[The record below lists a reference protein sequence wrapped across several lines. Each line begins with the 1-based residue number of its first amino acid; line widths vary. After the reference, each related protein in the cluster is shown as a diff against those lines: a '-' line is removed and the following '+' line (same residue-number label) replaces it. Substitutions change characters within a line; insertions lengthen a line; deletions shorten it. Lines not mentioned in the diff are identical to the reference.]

1 MKTAL
6 PASPAGRAWCRAS
19 LLALLMIVTG
29 SYDILAQVNFTQTT
43 DTDFNKG
50 VLNNVVVG
58 SNNVYLQ
65 LGASD
70 VGTWLTTTV
79 LPQTLAGHKTASWNN
94 RYVYLVGGYNNLTY
108 SSSVY
113 RATIQAGGLTSWT
126 TLAPIPVAMRDMAV
140 VIGTNTIYVIGGKDA
155 SNIYNTIYYA
165 TINADGS
172 IGAWQTS
179 AVTLPVA
186 LWGHSAVYLN
196 GYIYVTGG
204 SSSMTELSA
213 INSVYYASVNANNT
227 LSAFAGGTVLPAAR
241 NRHSMVTYNSNL
253 YVLGGYDNAGTKA
266 NTVYINTPGVN
277 GAPGA
282 WTSGTNLP
290 VAVSN
295 HSSVVTNGM
304 ITVMAGAVGTTLSN
318 TVYRANADAGTLSWA
333 ASTNVMYD
341 FTKDGSAFTG
351 NGQVYYTGGT
361 NLSGTAIIN
370 CRFANMVLTT
380 SYINHGVFV
389 SVPFYELGAARLI
402 NTLTFNAT
410 YTAPGANVQIIYRT
424 AGTDGL
430 WGDWTAPTS
439 TSPIAVGLTKQY
451 LQYAVLLS
459 GSTTFNA
466 TFNDMTLTTPGTQ
479 LTGNLNGTATFTKAL
494 SPYWATGDISFT
506 AGTHTFEAG
515 ATILFLPETGL
526 SVSGANIICNGVSGD
541 SVVFTYYTNTP
552 GLWDG
557 IYFDPSSDAG
567 VSSQF
572 YYTVISNAGF
582 GSNNANLYCYQTN
595 EPLLVNCNIAG
606 ADGNGIRLNES
617 HLNIQNTRIRNNTEN
632 GLHLTNSN
640 PTLVNSWISF
650 NGGAGVYLT
659 SSASV
664 PNFSASSTTINNNMY
679 GLRYPT
685 PNLTIYQPNGS
696 PVLTANTYNGIAIDG
711 GDVSA
716 TRRWNS
722 ITYDY
727 ILLGTVRVGEYV
739 ASPRLT
745 IEPGNTLKFLPG
757 TQLQVGIN
765 GGYGGELYAVGT
777 SDSTITFTP
786 FNGVSGGWEG
796 IYFHSN
802 SDNFGGQSQL
812 HYCIIEKGN
821 NYNYY
826 SESTTQPDV
835 INNSIIRNSATDGAR
850 YSSAYG
856 SITNCQFNAN
866 ARYPLYFM
874 NTTADPVHT
883 GNTFTGNGDDKIVLS
898 GGYYSVNRTIT
909 DDGVPYYILNTIFVA
924 EYYAHPRLTIM
935 PGVELEFAPG
945 TKLQVGDNG
954 GYGGDLYAQGTA
966 TSTITFR
973 AYNGTSGGWEGIY
986 FHAYSDSFSST
997 SLLEY
1002 CTIRDG
1008 NAYNIY
1014 CHQTTQPTLNHCTI
1028 MNSALHGFVEQES
1041 SPPITNCLFTGNN
1054 GYPLKYNDWTCNSYL
1069 RGNTYTGNANNFI
1082 GLSGGTYSSSR
1093 YLYFDGISYHVL
1105 SDIVVAEYYASPVL
1119 TLQPGVT
1126 MLFDPGKKLQVG
1138 ASGGYGGGL
1147 MASGKS
1153 DSLISFSPYN
1163 DTEGG
1168 WAGIYFHPYNDS
1180 YGGTSTMNYCVV
1192 EKGLNYNLNIDGSTQ
1207 PTLTNCQISNSAAD
1221 GIVEY
1226 QSSAS
1231 ISNCTFFSNNGYPL
1245 KYNDWTCNSYLRN
1258 NIYTGNTNNFI
1269 ALPGGTYTQD
1279 RTLLFDGIP
1288 YHILGNIIVSQY
1300 YGHPRLT
1307 IVPGVTLLFN
1317 PGLGL
1322 QVGEDGGNGGELYTE
1337 GKSDSLITFSP
1348 FNGAE
1353 GGWNGIYFNNHS
1365 DSHGSTSSMKFCLV
1379 EKGSGYNVYCSSTS
1393 QPTFDHCT
1401 LTGSTGEG
1409 LKLNSSTNSIKNGSF
1424 TYNASNGI
1432 LLEGSSNP
1440 TIGNDPA
1447 YTCNFIYNGAYHV
1460 YNNTTNNI
1468 NARNNFWNSGDSA
1481 MIALSIY
1488 DRGENSAK
1496 GIVYFAPFA
1505 QVPSMMTTNTLLSGT
1520 LKYANPG
1527 ATPMKNAVMTV
1538 SDFPGTVIAT
1548 TNSSISG
1555 VYAFPSFASGNYKMT
1570 ITPAE
1575 PWGGVNAT
1583 DALAILNHFVMIAPL
1598 TGMHYAAADVNYSH
1612 TINGTDALF
1621 VMKRYSGMITSFPAG
1636 DYLYDSDTLILNG
1649 GNVTNNINML
1659 CFGDVNASY
1668 APSTKSTS
1676 QLAIEYEGTLIVESD
1691 GEYTMPVRLHHN
1703 MSLGAISLGFYYP
1716 EQFIEITGA
1725 ALVNGNSDFSWSASD
1740 GLFRM
1745 AWCDR
1750 NPLFVPDEGVVVIL
1764 TFRTGD
1770 LSSLSAGISLEA
1782 YEDCEFADALAVPD
1796 PWQIIT
1802 IPVISPKAT
1811 GSGETGKLT
1820 GIAVSPN
1827 PVGDHCVV
1835 GLNLA
1840 EAVRL
1845 IIRIYDATGQ
1855 VVLKQDEG
1863 LMTAGDH
1870 RIRVNTTS
1878 LEQGLYFMKVE
1889 SPGSEPDRFGVIK
1902 LVVAK

>member
-6 PASPAGRAWCRAS
+6 PAGPAFRAWFRVS

-29 SYDILAQVNFTQTT
+29 SFGIFAQVNFTQTT
-43 DTDFNKG
+43 DADFNKG

-79 LPQTLAGHKTASWNN
+79 LPQTLAGHKAASWNN

-155 SNIYNTIYYA
+155 TNIYNTIYYA

-227 LSAFAGGTVLPAAR
+227 LSAFAAGTVLPAAR

-282 WTSGTNLP
+282 WSSGTNLP

-595 EPLLVNCNIAG
+595 EPLLVNCNITG

-617 HLNIQNTRIRNNTEN
+617 HLNIQNSRIRNNTEN

-640 PTLVNSWISF
+640 PTLVNSFISY
-650 NGGAGVYLT
+650 NGLAGVYMTNT
-659 SSASV
+659 SSV

-679 GLRYPT
+679 AIRYPT

-696 PVLTANTYNGIAIDG
+696 PVMTANTYNGIALDG
-711 GDVSA
+711 GDINGASV
-716 TRRWNS
+716 RWNA

-727 ILLGTVRVGEYV
+727 FILGSVRIIQYSGNV
-739 ASPRLT
+739 RLT
-745 IEPGNTLKFLPG
+745 IEPGNTLQFLVG
-757 TQLQVGIN
+757 SRLQVGTSS
-765 GGYGGELYAVGT
+765 YGGELYAIGT
-777 SDSTITFTP
+777 SDSLITFTS
-786 FNGVSGGWEG
+786 FNGLSGGWEG
-796 IYFHSN
+796 IWFTN
-802 SDNFGGQSQL
+802 ESDQWGGQSQL
-812 HYCIIEKGN
+812 DYCIIENGN
-821 NYNYY
+821 AYNYF
-826 SESTTQPDV
+826 SEYTNQPNL
-835 INNSIIRNSATDGAR
+835 INHTIIRNAAVDGAR
-850 YSSAYG
+850 YSSGYG
-856 SITNCQFNAN
+856 SITNCQFVNN
-866 ARYPLYFM
+866 ARYPLYLM
-874 NTTADPVHT
+874 NAEADPVHSW
-883 GNTFTGNGDDKIVLS
+883 NTWTGNGINRIALAAGD
-898 GGYYSVNRTIT
+898 YTFNRTMT
-909 DDGVPYYILNTIFVA
+909 NDGIPYYVLNDMYIVQ
-924 EYYAHPRLTIM
+924 YAGHSRLTIQ
-935 PGVELEFAPG
+935 PGITLEFATG
-945 TKLQVGDNG
+945 KKLQIGKG
-954 GYGGDLYAQGTA
+954 SHGGDLYAQGTV
-966 TSTITFR
+966 TSTITFK
-973 AYNGTSGGWEGIY
+973 AY
-986 FHAYSDSFSST
+986 D
-997 SLLEY
+997 
-1002 CTIRDG
+1002 
-1008 NAYNIY
+1008 
-1014 CHQTTQPTLNHCTI
+1014 
-1028 MNSALHGFVEQES
+1028 
-1041 SPPITNCLFTGNN
+1041 
-1054 GYPLKYNDWTCNSYL
+1054 
-1069 RGNTYTGNANNFI
+1069 NT
-1082 GLSGGTYSSSR
+1082 
-1093 YLYFDGISYHVL
+1093 
-1105 SDIVVAEYYASPVL
+1105 
-1119 TLQPGVT
+1119 PGAW
-1126 MLFDPGKKLQVG
+1126 Q
-1138 ASGGYGGGL
+1138 
-1147 MASGKS
+1147 
-1153 DSLISFSPYN
+1153 
-1163 DTEGG
+1163 
-1168 WAGIYFHPYNDS
+1168 GIYFHPENDVW
-1180 YGGTSTMNYCVV
+1180 GGTSILEYCII
-1192 EKGLNYNLNIDGSTQ
+1192 EQGNAQNILIEGSTQ
-1207 PTLTNCQISNSAAD
+1207 PSMTNCTIRNSAGN

-1226 QSSAS
+1226 QSDPPIHSCS
-1231 ISNCTFFSNNGYPL
+1231 FISNNGYPL
-1245 KYNDWTCNSYLRN
+1245 KYNDWTCNSHLQGNTYTGNANNYIALSGGDYSSDRTFYFDGIPYHVLGDIRIMKYSSASYLTIQPGNTLLFNPTLKLQVGAGSHGGGLVATGTATQTITFKAFNDTPGGWTGIYFYPDNDTWGGTSVLEYCIIKQGNTYNIYTEGSTQPAMNYCTISHSAGNGIVEYQSNPPIHYCNFMSN
-1258 NIYTGNTNNFI
+1258 NGYPLKYEDWTCNSHLKGNVYTGNTNNYI
-1269 ALPGGTYTQD
+1269 ALSGGDYTSD
-1279 RTLLFDGIP
+1279 RTFYFDGIP
-1288 YHILGNIIVSQY
+1288 YHVLGNIQVIRYASTTT
-1300 YGHPRLT
+1300 LT
-1307 IVPGVTLLFN
+1307 IQPGVNMLFN
-1317 PGLGL
+1317 PGLRL
-1322 QVGEDGGNGGELYTE
+1322 QLGASSHGGALIAE
-1337 GKSDSLITFSP
+1337 GKADSLILFSP
-1348 FNGAE
+1348 FNGVA
-1353 GGWNGIYFNNHS
+1353 GGWAGIYFHPDN
-1365 DSHGSTSSMKFCLV
+1365 DSWSGTSSMKHCIV
-1379 EKGSGYNVYCSSTS
+1379 EKGAGYNLYADGSG
-1393 QPTFDHCT
+1393 QPTVMNCAFR
-1401 LTGSTGEG
+1401 LSTGDG
-1409 LKLNSSTNSIKNGSF
+1409 MKINNSSPAIRSSFFTFNGSH
-1424 TYNASNGI
+1424 GI
-1432 LLEGSSNP
+1432 NLQGSSNP
-1440 TIGNDPA
+1440 VIGGSEL
-1447 YTCNFIYNGAYHV
+1447 YTCNFWYNGGYNL
-1460 YNNTTNNI
+1460 YNNTASNI
-1468 NARNNFWNSGDSA
+1468 DARYNYWNTGDSTMA
-1481 MIALSIY
+1481 ALEIY
-1488 DRGENSAK
+1488 DKSDNSAK
-1496 GIVYFAPFA
+1496 GLVTFIPMAH
-1505 QVPSMMTTNTLLSGT
+1505 VPSLASTNTQLGGW
-1520 LKYANPG
+1520 LKYVNTGAN
-1527 ATPMKNAVMTV
+1527 PMKNATMTIKN
-1538 SDFPGTVIAT
+1538 FGGATVAT
-1548 TNSSISG
+1548 TTSDASG
-1555 VYAFPSFASGNYKMT
+1555 IYAFAPFLSGSYRMT
-1570 ITPAE
+1570 ITPSN

-1598 TGMHYAAADVNYSH
+1598 TGMNYAAADVNYSH

-1621 VMKRYSGMITSFPAG
+1621 VMKRYSGMISSFPAG

-1668 APSTKSTS
+1668 APTAKSAS
-1676 QLAIEYEGTLIVESD
+1676 QMAVQYEGTLVVESD
-1691 GEYTMPVRLHHN
+1691 GEYTMPVRLKYN
-1703 MSLGAISLGFYYP
+1703 MAVGAISLGFYYP
-1716 EQFIEITGA
+1716 EQFMEITGA
-1725 ALVNGNSDFSWSASD
+1725 TLVNGNSEFSWSAAD

-1750 NPLFVPDEGVVVIL
+1750 NPVNIPEDGVVVNL
-1764 TFRTGD
+1764 KFRTRD
-1770 LSSLSAGISLEA
+1770 LSSLSTGISLEA

-1796 PWQIIT
+1796 PWQIVS
-1802 IPVISPKAT
+1802 IPVINPKST
-1811 GSGETGKLT
+1811 GTGEPGKPSGIT
-1820 GIAVSPN
+1820 VSPN
-1827 PVGDHCVV
+1827 PVNDYCMVE
-1835 GLNLA
+1835 LTLP
-1840 EAVRL
+1840 EDIRL
-1845 IIRIYDATGQ
+1845 VIRIYDATGQ
-1855 VVLKQDEG
+1855 VVLKKDQG
-1863 LMTAGDH
+1863 LMEAGAH
-1870 RIRVNTTS
+1870 RIRINTYS
-1878 LEQGLYFMKVE
+1878 LSPGLYFMKVE